1 MHDDAISIVM
11 KSVKATLL
19 YDGTGKRA
27 KKNMYVIFKDD
38 RIVEIGKEKKGSEVI
53 AEGIVTPGFI
63 DPHCHI
69 GMARSGEPY
78 QEDETNEHMNAIYP
92 LVNAIH
98 SVYMDDR
105 AFKESVEFGVLYSHV
120 MPGSGNIIGGRT
132 ALIRNFARDIGDAFI
147 ANIGVK
153 AALGYNPRSTTD
165 WKGTRPTTRMG
176 AVAMLREEL
185 IKAKKTKALLEKKK
199 KVREEVEP
207 LTEIF
212 MDILDGKLPL
222 MVHVHKEDDIIVL
235 MNLVD
240 EFGIRAVINHGCDV
254 HSMELW
260 DKVKKRGMDV
270 IYGPVDSFSYKVELK
285 NEYWRNIKYIVESGV
300 RFAVM
305 SDHPVVLQ
313 RNLYLQLRFFT
324 RFGMSKE
331 EAISLISGNAADI
344 IGVKDIGKIK
354 KDYKASLVV
363 WNGDP
368 FSLESYPTMVI
379 AEGKVVHKES

>member
-1 MHDDAISIVM
+1 M
-11 KSVKATLL
+11 KAVKAKIL
-19 YDGTGKRA
+19 YDGTGNKA
-27 KKNMYVIFKDD
+27 KKNVYILFEGNKIAGVS
-38 RIVEIGKEKKGSEVI
+38 RERKGAEVI
-53 AEGIVTPGFI
+53 DEGIVTPGFV

-78 QEDETNEHMNAIYP
+78 QEDETNEEMNAIYP

-98 SVYMDDR
+98 SVYMDDP

-120 MPGSGNIIGGRT
+120 MPGSGNIIGGHT

-147 ANIGVK
+147 KNVGIK
-153 AALGYNPRSTTD
+153 AALGYNPRSTTS
-165 WKGTRPTTRMG
+165 WKGTRPSTRMG
-176 AVAMLREEL
+176 AIAMLREEL
-185 IKAKKTKALLEKKK
+185 LKAKKTKALLKKK
-199 KVREEVEP
+199 KKIKEEVEP

-212 MDILDGKLPL
+212 MDILDGNLPL
-222 MVHVHKEDDIIVL
+222 MVHVHKEDDIITL

-254 HSMELW
+254 HSAELW
-260 DKVKKRGMDV
+260 AKVKRRGMDV

-285 NEYWRNIKYIVESGV
+285 NESWRNIRYIVESGL

-305 SDHPVVLQ
+305 TDHPVVLQ
-313 RNLYLQLRFFT
+313 RNLLLQLRFFR

-331 EAISLISGNAADI
+331 SAISLISGNAADI
-344 IGVKDIGKIK
+344 IGANDIGKVK
-354 KDYKASLVV
+354 KGYLASLVI

-368 FSLESYPTMVI
+368 FNMDSYPVHVI
-379 AEGKVVHKES
+379 GEGQTIYEE

>member
-1 MHDDAISIVM
+1 MKAI
-11 KSVKATLL
+11 KANLL
-19 YDGTGKRA
+19 YDGTGAKA
-27 KKNMYVIFKDD
+27 KKDIYVLFEGEK
-38 RIVEIGKEKKGSEVI
+38 IVDISKERKGAEILD
-53 AEGIVTPGFI
+53 EGIVTPGFV

-78 QEDETNEHMNAIYP
+78 QEDETNEEMNAIYP

-98 SVYMDDR
+98 SVYMDDP
-105 AFKESVEFGVLYSHV
+105 AFRESVEFGVLYSHV

-147 ANIGVK
+147 KNIGIK
-153 AALGYNPRSTTD
+153 AALGYNPRSTTS
-165 WKGTRPTTRMG
+165 WKGTRPSTRMG

-185 IKAKKTKALLEKKK
+185 LKAKKTKALLKKK
-199 KVREEVEP
+199 KKIKEEIEP

-212 MDILDGKLPL
+212 IDILDKKLPL
-222 MVHVHKEDDIIVL
+222 MVHVHKEDDIITL

-254 HSMELW
+254 HSAELW
-260 DKVKKRGMDV
+260 EKVKRRKMDV

-285 NEYWRNIKYIVESGV
+285 NESWRNIRYIVESGL

-305 SDHPVVLQ
+305 TDHPVVLQ
-313 RNLYLQLRFFT
+313 RNLLLQLRFFR

-344 IGVKDIGKIK
+344 IGAKRIGKVK
-354 KDYKASLVV
+354 KEYLASLVV

-368 FSLESYPTMVI
+368 FSLDSYPVHVI
-379 AEGKVVHKES
+379 GEGQTVYEE

>member
-1 MHDDAISIVM
+1 MKAI
-11 KSVKATLL
+11 KANLL
-19 YDGTGKRA
+19 YDGTGAKA
-27 KKNMYVIFKDD
+27 KKNVYILFDGEKIVDISKD
-38 RIVEIGKEKKGSEVI
+38 RKGAEVVD
-53 AEGIVTPGFI
+53 EGIITPGFV

-78 QEDETNEHMNAIYP
+78 QEDETNEEMNAIYP

-98 SVYMDDR
+98 SVYMDDP

-147 ANIGVK
+147 ENIGIK
-153 AALGYNPRSTTD
+153 AALGYNPRSTTS
-165 WKGTRPTTRMG
+165 WKGTRPSTRMG
-176 AVAMLREEL
+176 AIAMLREEL
-185 IKAKKTKALLEKKK
+185 LKAKKTKALLKKNK
-199 KVREEVEP
+199 KIKEEVEP

-212 MDILDGKLPL
+212 IDILDKKLPL
-222 MVHVHKEDDIIVL
+222 MVHVHKEDDIITL

-254 HSMELW
+254 HSPELW
-260 DKVKKRGMDV
+260 EKVKKRKMDV

-285 NEYWRNIKYIVESGV
+285 NESWRNIRYIVESGLK
-300 RFAVM
+300 FAVM

-313 RNLYLQLRFFT
+313 RNLLLQLRFFR

-344 IGVKDIGKIK
+344 IGAKNIGKVK
-354 KDYKASLVV
+354 KGYLASLVV

-368 FSLESYPTMVI
+368 FSLDSYPVHVI
-379 AEGKVVHKES
+379 AEGQTVYEE

>member
-1 MHDDAISIVM
+1 MKAI
-11 KSVKATLL
+11 KANLL
-19 YDGTGKRA
+19 YDGTGAKA
-27 KKNMYVIFKDD
+27 KKNVYILFDEEKIVDISKD
-38 RIVEIGKEKKGSEVI
+38 RKGAEVVD
-53 AEGIVTPGFI
+53 EGIITPGFV

-78 QEDETNEHMNAIYP
+78 QEDETNEEMNAIYP

-98 SVYMDDR
+98 SVYMDDP

-147 ANIGVK
+147 ENIGIK
-153 AALGYNPRSTTD
+153 AALGYNPRSTTS
-165 WKGTRPTTRMG
+165 WKGTRPSTRMG
-176 AVAMLREEL
+176 AIAMLREEL
-185 IKAKKTKALLEKKK
+185 LKAKKTKALLKKK
-199 KVREEVEP
+199 KKIKEEVEP
-207 LTEIF
+207 LTDIF
-212 MDILDGKLPL
+212 IDILDKKLPL
-222 MVHVHKEDDIIVL
+222 MVHVHKEDDIITL

-254 HSMELW
+254 HSAELW
-260 DKVKKRGMDV
+260 EKVKKRKMDV

-285 NEYWRNIKYIVESGV
+285 NESWRNIRFIVES
-300 RFAVM
+300 RQKFAVM

-313 RNLYLQLRFFT
+313 RNLLLQLRFFR

-331 EAISLISGNAADI
+331 EAISLISGNPADI
-344 IGVKDIGKIK
+344 IGAKNIGKVK
-354 KDYKASLVV
+354 KGYLASLVV

-368 FSLESYPTMVI
+368 FSLDSYPVHVI
-379 AEGKVVHKES
+379 AEGQTVYEE

>member
-1 MHDDAISIVM
+1 MKAI
-11 KSVKATLL
+11 KANLL
-19 YDGTGKRA
+19 YDGTGAKA
-27 KKNMYVIFKDD
+27 KKNVYILFDGEKIVDISKD
-38 RIVEIGKEKKGSEVI
+38 RKGAEVVD
-53 AEGIVTPGFI
+53 EGIITPGFV

-78 QEDETNEHMNAIYP
+78 QEDETNEEMNAIYP

-98 SVYMDDR
+98 SVYMDDP

-147 ANIGVK
+147 ENIGIK
-153 AALGYNPRSTTD
+153 AALGYNPRSTTS
-165 WKGTRPTTRMG
+165 WKGTRPSTRMG
-176 AVAMLREEL
+176 AIAMLREEL
-185 IKAKKTKALLEKKK
+185 LKAKKTKALLKKK
-199 KVREEVEP
+199 KKIKEEVEP
-207 LTEIF
+207 LTDIF
-212 MDILDGKLPL
+212 IDILDKKLPL
-222 MVHVHKEDDIIVL
+222 MVHVHKEDDIITL

-240 EFGIRAVINHGCDV
+240 EFGIRAVINHECDV
-254 HSMELW
+254 HSPELW
-260 DKVKKRGMDV
+260 EKVKKRKMDV

-285 NEYWRNIKYIVESGV
+285 NESWRNIRFIVES
-300 RFAVM
+300 RQKFAVM

-313 RNLYLQLRFFT
+313 RNLLLQLRFFR

-344 IGVKDIGKIK
+344 IGAKNIGKVK
-354 KDYKASLVV
+354 KGYLASLVV

-368 FSLESYPTMVI
+368 FSLDSYPVHVI
-379 AEGKVVHKES
+379 AEGQTVYEE

>member
-1 MHDDAISIVM
+1 MQSVM
-11 KSVKATLL
+11 AKIL
-19 YDGTGKRA
+19 YDGTAKKA
-27 KKNMYVIFKDD
+27 KKNVYVNFEGE
-38 RIVEIGKEKKGSEVI
+38 RIVDISKEKKGELI
-53 AEGIVTPGFI
+53 GEGIVTPGFI

-78 QEDETNEHMNAIYP
+78 YEDETNEHMNSIYP
-92 LVNAIH
+92 LVNALH
-98 SVYMDDR
+98 SVYMDDQ

-132 ALIRNFARDIGDAFI
+132 ALIRNFAGDIGDAFI
-147 ANIGVK
+147 SNIGIK

-165 WKGTRPTTRMG
+165 WKGTRPSTRMG
-176 AVAMLREEL
+176 AVAMLREQL
-185 IKAKKTKALLEKKK
+185 LKAKKTKVLLKKK
-199 KVREEVEP
+199 KKIREEIEP

-254 HSMELW
+254 HSRELW
-260 DKVKKRGMDV
+260 EKVKKRGMDV

-285 NEYWRNIKYIVESGV
+285 NESWRNIKYIVESGLK
-300 RFAVM
+300 FAVM

-313 RNLYLQLRFFT
+313 RNLLLQLRFFR
-324 RFGMSKE
+324 RFGMSRE
-331 EAISLISGNAADI
+331 ESISLISGNSADI
-344 IGVKDIGKIK
+344 LGLKNMGKVKKG
-354 KDYKASLVV
+354 YLASLVV
-363 WNGDP
+363 WNGEP
-368 FSLESYPTMVI
+368 FSMDSYPTMVI
-379 AEGKVVHKES
+379 GEGKVVHEE

>member
-1 MHDDAISIVM
+1 MKAI
-11 KSVKATLL
+11 KANLL
-19 YDGTGKRA
+19 YDGTGAKA
-27 KKNMYVIFKDD
+27 KKDMYVIFDGEKIVDISKD
-38 RIVEIGKEKKGSEVI
+38 RKGAEVVD
-53 AEGIVTPGFI
+53 EGIVTPGFL

-78 QEDETNEHMNAIYP
+78 QEDETNEEMNAIYP

-98 SVYMDDR
+98 SVYMDDP
-105 AFKESVEFGVLYSHV
+105 AFRESVEFGVLYSHI

-147 ANIGVK
+147 ENIGIK
-153 AALGYNPRSTTD
+153 AALGYNPRSTTS
-165 WKGTRPTTRMG
+165 WKGTRPSTRMG
-176 AVAMLREEL
+176 AIAMLREEL
-185 IKAKKTKALLEKKK
+185 LKAKKTKALLKKK
-199 KVREEVEP
+199 KKIKEEVEP

-212 MDILDGKLPL
+212 IDILDKKLPL
-222 MVHVHKEDDIIVL
+222 MVHVHKEDDIITL

-254 HSMELW
+254 HSGELW
-260 DKVKKRGMDV
+260 EKVKKKKMDV

-285 NEYWRNIKYIVESGV
+285 NESWRNIRYLVESGLK
-300 RFAVM
+300 FSVM
-305 SDHPVVLQ
+305 TDHPVVLQ
-313 RNLYLQLRFFT
+313 RNLLLQLRFFR

-344 IGVKDIGKIK
+344 IGAKNIGKVK
-354 KDYKASLVV
+354 KGYLASLVI

-368 FSLESYPTMVI
+368 FSLDSYPVHVI
-379 AEGKVVHKES
+379 GEGQTVYEE